1 MATALLYLMASLL
14 VFLILTEVVTINIKY
29 DNVWIAKISLMI
41 FAIQI
46 SQSKK
51 RKSKAS
57 LKKKR
62 QRKPPVMRLCKSIY
76 RLAGASNIFIR
87 NITLK
92 INSEN
97 PISYALIRGS
107 YLSLISAGMAALSSK
122 GRNFRYG
129 NIIIT
134 PSVHNKNELFL
145 NASIECSLIAFLR
158 FCISLVISNKKGR

>member
-1 MATALLYLMASLL
+1 M
-14 VFLILTEVVTINIKY
+14 
-29 DNVWIAKISLMI
+29 
-41 FAIQI
+41 
-46 SQSKK
+46 
-51 RKSKAS
+51 
-57 LKKKR
+57 
-62 QRKPPVMRLCKSIY
+62 MRLCKSIY

-134 PSVHNKNELFL
+134 PSVHNKNELIL